1 MSDVQA
7 MFEATLAI
15 FKMEFTMYGFTF
27 SFWNV
32 LLFAIFG
39 SMIMY
44 FIGGLFK

>member
-15 FKMEFTMYGFTF
+15 FKMEFTIYGFTF

-32 LLFAIFG
+32 LLFVIFG
-39 SMIMY
+39 GMIIY